1 MAGVTGDFGKLSAL
15 IRQIE
20 TLPEIKREVLAVLA
34 EDARTRVDEGFAASR
49 SPDGEAWRPLAR
61 ARRRGAGRP
70 LLDTGRLRASIT
82 YQVTAN
88 GFLLKTTLVY
98 AATHQYGWES
108 IPARPFF
115 PEGDAPPAW
124 VAAWRDL
131 TEEVITLHF
140 KGAF

>member
-1 MAGVTGDFGKLSAL
+1 VAGVTGDFGKLTAL
-15 IRQIE
+15 IRQLE
-20 TLPEIKREVLAVLA
+20 QVPALKRDVLRVIA

-49 SPDGEAWRPLAR
+49 SPEGAAWRPLAR

-108 IPARPFF
+108 IPARPYF
-115 PEGDAPPAW
+115 PEGDVPPAW

-131 TEEVITLHF
+131 TEEVIALHF